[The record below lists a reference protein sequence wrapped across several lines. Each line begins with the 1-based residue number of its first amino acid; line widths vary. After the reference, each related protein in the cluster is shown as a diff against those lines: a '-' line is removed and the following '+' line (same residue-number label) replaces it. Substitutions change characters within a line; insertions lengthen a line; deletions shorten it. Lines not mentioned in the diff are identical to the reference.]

1 MGWASLAVAMRYI
14 HPSEDKV
21 LAAFGQEPQLSG
33 AGDKTG
39 DTAPVA
45 APQQLVE
52 SSATPAA
59 TAG

>member
-1 MGWASLAVAMRYI
+1 MRYI

-21 LAAFGQEPQLSG
+21 LEAFGQVTQLSET
-33 AGDKTG
+33 GDKTG
-39 DTAPVA
+39 DSSPMLAS
-45 APQQLVE
+45 QQVLE